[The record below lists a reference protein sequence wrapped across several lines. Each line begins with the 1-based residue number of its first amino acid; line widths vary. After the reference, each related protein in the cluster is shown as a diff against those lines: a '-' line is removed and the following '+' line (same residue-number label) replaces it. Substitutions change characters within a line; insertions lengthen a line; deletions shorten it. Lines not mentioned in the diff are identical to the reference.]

1 MYPLPY
7 IIRRQR
13 DAKFNKRHSFAMISD
28 AGVPI
33 SVDSA
38 IWVDAHDR
46 HQPVCVAERADPGDQ
61 ARDPALLRSAQ

>member
-1 MYPLPY
+1 
-7 IIRRQR
+7 
-13 DAKFNKRHSFAMISD
+13 MISD
-28 AGVPI
+28 ARVPI

-61 ARDPALLRSAQ
+61 ARDPALLRSDQQHPLSADKPKTTAKW